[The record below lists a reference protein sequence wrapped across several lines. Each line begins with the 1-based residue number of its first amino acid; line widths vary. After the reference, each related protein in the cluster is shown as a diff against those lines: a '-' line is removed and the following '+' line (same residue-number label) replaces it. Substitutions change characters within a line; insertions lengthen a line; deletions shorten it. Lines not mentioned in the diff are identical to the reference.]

1 VISRAEARRGRDNDR
16 MIKPVPWAL
25 AAALALAACTFG
37 SAERPTTV
45 PASAPPSPTPAASAT
60 PVESPPASPAAD
72 AGGFLPSPNRRVPRD
87 PNVLAREL
95 VRTTGALREAI
106 EAWTAEGNPSTQGIP
121 EDVELLGLY
130 QQRIYRFLARNRSL
144 YDRTLPLLRGRL
156 WDHSRANVTAARELF
171 SIVRPISRPSR
182 FRTGPP
188 PPAGVLLRWF
198 RKGERRFG
206 VDWELLAAVMYV
218 ESKFG
223 RVLST
228 STAGAQGPMQFIPST
243 WAAYGMGGDVH
254 DPHDAIMGA
263 ANYLHS
269 SGSPSDDR
277 RALFAYNHS
286 RAYVN
291 ATLRYANQIR
301 RDPRNFY
308 AYYSWQVFVLTTS
321 GDRRLTGPG
330 L

>member
-1 VISRAEARRGRDNDR
+1 
-16 MIKPVPWAL
+16 MKPATGLLALTIL
-25 AAALALAACTFG
+25 AASCSAG
-37 SAERPTTV
+37 SDGAGGTV
-45 PASAPPSPTPAASAT
+45 GAASLKPQPMPSAAA
-60 PVESPPASPAAD
+60 SPSLLPASPA
-72 AGGFLPSPNRRVPRD
+72 PSPPEPEFVPAPDRAI
-87 PNVLAREL
+87 PRHPTALAQEL
-95 VRTTGALREAI
+95 ITTTEALHRSI
-106 EAWTAEGNPSTQGIP
+106 DAWTQLGDPSEGEPP
-121 EDVELLGLY
+121 EALVLQALY
-130 QQRIYRFLARNRSL
+130 QQRIIRFLARRTRL
-144 YDRTLPLLRGRL
+144 AERTLPLLPTWLRGET
-156 WDHSRANVTAARELF
+156 RANTKAAAELF

-188 PPAGVLLRWF
+188 EPAGVLLGWF
-198 RKGERRFG
+198 RKAERRFK

-263 ANYLHS
+263 ANYLHR
-269 SGSPSDDR
+269 SGAPGDDR
-277 RALFAYNHS
+277 QALYAYNHS

-291 ATLRYANQIR
+291 AVLRYTNQMKRER
-301 RDPRNFY
+301 RNYY
-308 AYYSWQVFVLTTS
+308 AYYNWQVFVLTTS

>member
-1 VISRAEARRGRDNDR
+1 LAVTVALGACTYGSREA
-16 MIKPVPWAL
+16 P
-25 AAALALAACTFG
+25 AALRPSSPTVAA
-37 SAERPTTV
+37 
-45 PASAPPSPTPAASAT
+45 PSPTA
-60 PVESPPASPAAD
+60 VDSPPVSPSPATAR
-72 AGGFLPSPNRRVPRD
+72 FLPSPNRRIPRD
-87 PNVLAREL
+87 PAALARDL
-95 VRTTGALREAI
+95 ARTTDALGDAI
-106 EAWTAEGNPSTQGIP
+106 DAWTEDGNPSKGGAP

-130 QQRIYRFLARNRSL
+130 QQRIHRLLARNRSL
-144 YDRTLPLLRGRL
+144 YERTLPLLRGRL
-156 WDHSRANVTAARELF
+156 REHARANVTAARELF

-188 PPAGVLLRWF
+188 KPAGVLLRWF
-198 RKGERRFG
+198 RKAERRFG

-243 WAAYGMGGDVH
+243 WGAYGMGGDVH

-263 ANYLHS
+263 ANYLHR

-286 RAYVN
+286 SAYVN

-301 RDPRNFY
+301 RDPINYY

-321 GDRRLTGPG
+321 GDRRITGPG

>member
-1 VISRAEARRGRDNDR
+1 MAR
-16 MIKPVPWAL
+16 MIKRAGAGVTVALLLAGCSSLSGEAPRAVRASSPQPVTSTL
-25 AAALALAACTFG
+25 
-37 SAERPTTV
+37 
-45 PASAPPSPTPAASAT
+45 SPTPLDSPRAT
-60 PVESPPASPAAD
+60 ATVSD
-72 AGGFLPSPNRRVPRD
+72 FLPSPDRAIPCD
-87 PNVLAREL
+87 PARLARAL
-95 VRTTGALREAI
+95 VTTGAALHRSI
-106 EAWTAEGNPSTQGIP
+106 DAWTDQGEP
-121 EDVELLGLY
+121 TKGRAPDDVVLLGLY
-130 QQRIYRFLARNRSL
+130 QQRIYRFLARNGFL
-144 YDRTLPLLRGRL
+144 FERTLPLLRGPL
-156 WDHSRANVTAARELF
+156 HEHARANVMAARELF

-188 PPAGVLLRWF
+188 KPAGVLLRWF
-198 RKGERRFG
+198 RKAERRFG

-223 RVLST
+223 RVRST

-243 WAAYGMGGDVH
+243 WAAYGMGGDIN

-263 ANYLHS
+263 ANYLHR

-286 RAYVN
+286 NAYVS
-291 ATLRYANQIR
+291 ATLRYANQMR
-301 RDPRNFY
+301 RDPRNY
-308 AYYSWQVFVLTTS
+308 YGYYSWQVFVLTTS

>member
-1 VISRAEARRGRDNDR
+1 
-16 MIKPVPWAL
+16 MTKL
-25 AAALALAACTFG
+25 AHGGLVLALALAACTFG
-37 SAERPTTV
+37 SNQAPTAPRTSTPGPVV
-45 PASAPPSPTPAASAT
+45 PATSAT
-60 PVESPPASPAAD
+60 RVESPSPSPAVA
-72 AGGFLPSPNRRVPRD
+72 AFLPSPNRRIPRVPTS
-87 PNVLAREL
+87 LARDL
-95 VRTTGALREAI
+95 VRTSDALHDAIDVWRKDGDPSKGGA
-106 EAWTAEGNPSTQGIP
+106 PD
-121 EDVELLGLY
+121 DVVLLGLY
-130 QQRIYRFLARNRSL
+130 QQRIYRSLARNETL
-144 YDRTLPLLRGRL
+144 YERTLPLLRGRL
-156 WDHSRANVTAARELF
+156 REHARANITAAHELF

-188 PPAGVLLRWF
+188 KPAGVLLRWF
-198 RKGERRFG
+198 RKAERRFG

-223 RVLST
+223 RVRST

-243 WAAYGMGGDVH
+243 WAAYGMGGDIQ

-286 RAYVN
+286 MAYVN
-291 ATLRYANQIR
+291 ATLRYANQMK
-301 RDPRNFY
+301 RDPRTFY